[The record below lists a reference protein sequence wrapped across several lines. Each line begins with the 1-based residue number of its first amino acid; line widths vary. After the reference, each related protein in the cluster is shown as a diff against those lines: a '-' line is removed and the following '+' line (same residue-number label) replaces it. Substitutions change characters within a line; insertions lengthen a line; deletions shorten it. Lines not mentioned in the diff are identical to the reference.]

1 MDRKKL
7 EELGIDVTVIAQTIA
22 EKPNEVKQI
31 LDMFDTYIT
40 KTAIFQEYLKAPR
53 NDIQTVGEQLSQF
66 LETVKWRFV
75 EHWCQVE
82 ETINVVQH
90 LEEEI
95 QNTEN
100 VFMQPDFYEKYA
112 SQTNQLR
119 EKIDE
124 LKEKVKQKYDRWEE
138 LENIKN
144 NAG

>member
-95 QNTEN
+95 QKLGGDINVVRKNYTKRVNEN
-100 VFMQPDFYEKYA
+100 F
-112 SQTNQLR
+112 
-119 EKIDE
+119 
-124 LKEKVKQKYDRWEE
+124 LKKRS
-138 LENIKN
+138 N
-144 NAG
+144 